1 MIKTAEFITSSNKL
15 DQCPP
20 PNLAEYAFWGRSNV
34 GKSSL
39 INMLTNINKLA
50 KVSVKPGKTQ
60 LIYHF
65 KIDQKWYLVDLPGFG
80 YAKTSKT
87 DRKEWDGFIKR
98 YLLNRT
104 NLQCVFMLIDARLE
118 PQKIDLEY
126 LEWLGVNQIPFV
138 LAFTKLDK
146 VKPNIWQ
153 KNFHKFEQQFL
164 FEWEELPQVFETSA
178 KSKKGKDEILNFVND
193 LNEKFKEI

>member
-1 MIKTAEFITSSNKL
+1 MIKLAEFITSSTKL

-20 PNLAEYAFWGRSNV
+20 PNLPEYAFWGRSNV

-39 INMLTNINKLA
+39 INMLTNLNKLA

-60 LIYHF
+60 LINHF
-65 KIDQKWYLVDLPGFG
+65 KIDNKWYLVDLPGFG

-87 DRKEWDGFIKR
+87 DRKEWDSFIKR
-98 YLLNRT
+98 YLLKRT

-118 PQKIDLEY
+118 PQNIDLEY

-138 LAFTKLDK
+138 LTFTKLDK

-153 KNFHKFEQQFL
+153 KNFNKFEQQFL

-178 KSKKGKDEILNFVND
+178 KSKKGKDEILNFVTE
-193 LNEKFKEI
+193 LNEKFKEL